1 MYSETEYV
9 IRALAENAESVCR
22 AYLPAGRREGSYWIV
37 GDLQNNPGRSLF
49 VRLTGPAS
57 GPGAAGKF
65 TDGNPLLGQP
75 ASLDPA
81 AWANSVTDEL
91 LNVIQAGGLVPAEGN
106 HAQLLAAITA
116 LARGVLPK
124 RSFTAGDFIR
134 IPDVPGGLIIQ
145 WGTMSFSAG
154 VVSVTFAQA
163 FPTHV
168 FVVVPGD
175 ASAAGNLAYIGAD
188 APTLSGFTGRS
199 SNASDTGAAR
209 YITIGY

>member
-1 MYSETEYV
+1 MRRIDTATKAV
-9 IRALAENAESVCR
+9 DLFGAGKHGFKDGDPALAILATKLNAAFFNSIQEELSR
-22 AYLPAGRREGSYWIV
+22 AIEGAG
-37 GDLQNNPGRSLF
+37 
-49 VRLTGPAS
+49 LTLAPS
-57 GPGAAGKF
+57 DN
-65 TDGNPLLGQP
+65 T
-75 ASLDPA
+75 
-81 AWANSVTDEL
+81 
-91 LNVIQAGGLVPAEGN
+91 
-106 HAQLLAAITA
+106 QLLAAITA

-124 RSFTAGDFIR
+124 RSFASSDFIR

-145 WGTMSFSAG
+145 WGSMSFSAG

-163 FPTHV
+163 FPNQV

-199 SNASDTGAAR
+199 SNAADTGAAR